1 MPLISQNKYE
11 NNLHGSL
18 QGFVLFLGMHVYYNK
33 HIYIHVVEYIMYT
46 LNCLRRMALPNGSNI
61 DNTLK

>member
-1 MPLISQNKYE
+1 MKIVFTE
-11 NNLHGSL
+11 
-18 QGFVLFLGMHVYYNK
+18 VYKALYYFWVCMFTTIC
-33 HIYIHVVEYIMYT
+33 IYIHVVEYIMYT